1 MSQANDR
8 CRRVSYR
15 TTPGRLFLTV
25 TGGGLGALLI
35 LLPVAAVFHHALR
48 DGWPAYLDHL
58 AHASTV
64 HAIQLSLSAA
74 GTALLVNTVFGLSA
88 AWLASKF
95 EFRGRNLLVS
105 VIELPLSL
113 SPIII
118 GSAFLFVFGMQG
130 LFGPWL
136 AERGVKLVFN
146 PTAIVIVT
154 TIVTA
159 PFVFK
164 QVLPLMQAQGRSAE
178 ETAATLGAS
187 GGTMFF
193 RVTLPGVK
201 WALIYGMSLCFARA
215 LGEFGSVAVVSG
227 SVRGRTNTMALQ
239 IELLFNDRSQTGA
252 FAVASLLTWLAILTL
267 GVKTWM
273 ERLESRDME
282 TRE

>member
-1 MSQANDR
+1 MSQAHDR

-15 TTPGRLFLTV
+15 STPGRLFLTL

-48 DGWPAYLDHL
+48 DGWTAYLGHL

-64 HAIQLSLSAA
+64 HAIRLSLLAA
-74 GTALLVNTVFGLSA
+74 GTALAVNTVFGLSA
-88 AWLASKF
+88 AWLVSKF

-105 VIELPLSL
+105 LVELPLSL

-136 AERGVKLVFN
+136 AERGIKLVFN
-146 PTAIVIVT
+146 PAAIVIVT

-178 ETAATLGAS
+178 ETAATLGAN

-252 FAVASLLTWLAILTL
+252 FAVASLLTFLAVVTL
-267 GVKTWM
+267 GIKTWM
-273 ERLESRDME
+273 ERLESHDVE
-282 TRE
+282 TSE